1 MSVFETLMVT
11 FGFATLLLSIITIK
25 K

>member
-1 MSVFETLMVT
+1 MTVFETLMVT

>member
-1 MSVFETLMVT
+1 MVT